1 MLRFVIQRLLY
12 SVLVLFGVATV
23 VFFIGRFS
31 GDPVKLML
39 PANATPEQVETLR
52 QTLGLDEPLL
62 TQYLE
67 FISQLLQLDLGR
79 SLYFDQ
85 PAVGLILDRLP
96 ATIQLGAAA
105 FVFAMAIA
113 IPAGII
119 AAVWRGS
126 IIEGIVQLVVLV
138 GQSTPAFWVGILLI
152 LVFSVQLEIFPTGGV
167 GGPQYLVLPAIT
179 LGFYLM
185 AMVARLLRSSM
196 LEVLNE
202 DYIKSARAKGVA
214 PMTIIMRHAFR
225 NALLPTVTVMG
236 LEIGSLFGGSILTE
250 AVFAWP
256 GVGSL
261 IVDAISNR
269 DFPLVQAVV
278 IMLAGIFVLVNLLVD
293 ISYGMLDPRIRYD

>member
-1 MLRFVIQRLLY
+1 MITYIIRRLLY
-12 SVLVLFGVATV
+12 AILVLFGVATA
-23 VFFIGRFS
+23 VFFIGRLS

-39 PANATPEQVETLR
+39 PPNATPEQVETLR
-52 QTLGLDEPLL
+52 RTLGLDEPLL
-62 TQYLE
+62 VQYLD
-67 FISQLLQLDLGR
+67 FLAQLARLDLGR

-85 PAVGLILDRLP
+85 PSIQLILERLP
-96 ATIQLGAAA
+96 ATIQLAAAA
-105 FVFAMAIA
+105 FVFAMAVA

-126 IIEGIVQLVVLV
+126 IVEGVVQLVVLV

-152 LVFSVQLEIFPTGGV
+152 LVFAVQLEIFPTGGV
-167 GGPQYLVLPAIT
+167 GGPQYLVLPAVT

-202 DYIKSARAKGVA
+202 DYIKTARAKGVSSFA
-214 PMTIIMRHAFR
+214 VITRHAFR
-225 NALLPTVTVMG
+225 NALLPTITVIG
-236 LEIGSLFGGSILTE
+236 LEIGSLFGGAVLTE
-250 AVFAWP
+250 TVFAWP

-261 IVDAISNR
+261 IVEAINNR

-278 IMLAGIFVLVNLLVD
+278 IILAGIFVVVNLLVD
-293 ISYGMLDPRIRYD
+293 ISYAVLDPRIRYD

>member
-1 MLRFVIQRLLY
+1 LISYIIRRLLY
-12 SVLVLFGVATV
+12 AILVLFGVATV
-23 VFFIGRFS
+23 VFFIGRLS

-52 QTLGLDEPLL
+52 RTLGLDEPLL
-62 TQYLE
+62 VQYLD
-67 FISQLLQLDLGR
+67 FLARLAHLDLGR

-85 PAVGLILDRLP
+85 PSIQLILERLP
-96 ATIQLGAAA
+96 ATIQLAAAA
-105 FVFAMAIA
+105 FVFAMAVA

-126 IIEGIVQLVVLV
+126 IVEGVVQLVVLV

-152 LVFSVQLEIFPTGGV
+152 LVFAVQLEIFPTGGV
-167 GGPQYLVLPAIT
+167 GGPQYLVLPAVT

-202 DYIKSARAKGVA
+202 DYIKTARAKGVSSFA
-214 PMTIIMRHAFR
+214 VITRHAFR
-225 NALLPTVTVMG
+225 NALLPTITVIG
-236 LEIGSLFGGSILTE
+236 LEIGSLFGGAVLTE
-250 AVFAWP
+250 TVFAWP

-261 IVDAISNR
+261 IVEALNNR

-278 IMLAGIFVLVNLLVD
+278 IILAGIFVVVNLLVD
-293 ISYGMLDPRIRYD
+293 ISYAVLDPRIRYD